1 MEKKTFRI
9 TKFKK
14 VVIIVAC
21 IAIYIYSPN
30 FSWNVRSARS
40 NAERHIE
47 KQYKFK
53 PKYIAGVYSPSLD
66 GSKYYMKFADEK
78 NGITFTV
85 TLKGGGRFFIKQV
98 KQYVEND
105 TYLEEFLIKKMREE
119 ISPIVKKEWGKGTK
133 ISVNTV
139 LNADV
144 DRTWD
149 FNQQINIK
157 KVESY
162 YKESYAIN
170 INVKKG
176 SKKQEEAEKAF
187 EVIKYLKE
195 KNYLPLHVD
204 INYEVDDGEIKHFSM
219 KDIDQIN
226 SSNDILTL
234 MN

>member
-1 MEKKTFRI
+1 MIKKILHTRTFKVTVFI
-9 TKFKK
+9 FIC
-14 VVIIVAC
+14 VVI
-21 IAIYIYSPN
+21 YLSPGC
-30 FSWNVRSARS
+30 SWNIKSARIE
-40 NAERHIE
+40 AENHIE
-47 KQYKFK
+47 QQYKFK
-53 PKYIAGVYSPSLD
+53 PKYVSGVYSSNLD
-66 GSKYYMKFADEK
+66 GSNYFMYFVDKK
-78 NGITFTV
+78 NGIEFTV
-85 TLKGGGRFFIKQV
+85 TLQGGRRFFIKQLN
-98 KQYVEND
+98 QYVEND

-204 INYEVDDGEIKHFSM
+204 VNYKVDDGEIKHFSM

>member
-1 MEKKTFRI
+1 MIKKILHTRTFKVTVFI
-9 TKFKK
+9 FIC
-14 VVIIVAC
+14 VVI
-21 IAIYIYSPN
+21 YLSPG
-30 FSWNVRSARS
+30 FSWNIKSARIE
-40 NAERHIE
+40 AENHIE
-47 KQYKFK
+47 QQYKFK
-53 PKYIAGVYSPSLD
+53 PKYVSGVYSSNLD
-66 GSKYYMKFADEK
+66 GSNYFMYFVDKK
-78 NGITFTV
+78 NGIEFTV
-85 TLKGGGRFFIKQV
+85 TLQGGRRFFIKQLN
-98 KQYVEND
+98 QYVEND

-204 INYEVDDGEIKHFSM
+204 VNYKVDDGEIKHFSM

>member
-1 MEKKTFRI
+1 MIKKILHTRTFKVTVFI
-9 TKFKK
+9 FIC
-14 VVIIVAC
+14 VVI
-21 IAIYIYSPN
+21 YLSPG
-30 FSWNVRSARS
+30 FSWNIKSARIE
-40 NAERHIE
+40 AENHIE
-47 KQYKFK
+47 QQYKFK
-53 PKYIAGVYSPSLD
+53 PKYVSGVYSSNLD
-66 GSKYYMKFADEK
+66 GSNYFMYFVDKK
-78 NGITFTV
+78 NGIEFTV
-85 TLKGGGRFFIKQV
+85 TLQGGRRFFIKQLN
-98 KQYVEND
+98 QYVEND

>member
-14 VVIIVAC
+14 AVIIVAC

-85 TLKGGGRFFIKQV
+85 TLKGGGRFFIKQLN
-98 KQYVEND
+98 QYVEND
-105 TYLEEFLIKKMREE
+105 NYLRELLIKKMREE
-119 ISPIVKKEWGKGTK
+119 ISPVVKKEWGEGA
-133 ISVNTV
+133 TV
-139 LNADV
+139 EV
-144 DRTWD
+144 DGMAYYTWETY
-149 FNQQINIK
+149 QEATLKNIENRYK
-157 KVESY
+157 KDY
-162 YKESYAIN
+162 YITIK
-170 INVKKG
+170 VKKAG
-176 SKKQEEAEKAF
+176 TKQEESEKLF
-187 EVIKYLKE
+187 EIVKFLRA
-195 KNYLPLHVD
+195 NDYLPYDIDVD
-204 INYEVDDGEIKHFSM
+204 FEGSNIKGISI
-219 KDIDQIN
+219 DNIDQI
-226 SSNDILTL
+226 SSANDILAL

>member
-1 MEKKTFRI
+1 MIKKILHTRTF
-9 TKFKK
+9 K
-14 VVIIVAC
+14 VTVFIFICAVI
-21 IAIYIYSPN
+21 YLSPG
-30 FSWNVRSARS
+30 FSWNVKSARIE
-40 NAERHIE
+40 AENHIE
-47 KQYKFK
+47 QQYKFK
-53 PKYIAGVYSPSLD
+53 PKYVSGVYSSNLD
-66 GSKYYMKFADEK
+66 GSNYFMYFVDKK
-78 NGITFTV
+78 NGIEFTV
-85 TLKGGGRFFIKQV
+85 TLQGGRRFFIKQLN
-98 KQYVEND
+98 QYVEND

-204 INYEVDDGEIKHFSM
+204 VNYKVDDGEIKHFSM

>member
-14 VVIIVAC
+14 AVIIVAC

-85 TLKGGGRFFIKQV
+85 TLKGGGRFFIKQLN
-98 KQYVEND
+98 QYVEND
-105 TYLEEFLIKKMREE
+105 NYLRELLIKKMREE
-119 ISPIVKKEWGKGTK
+119 ISPVVKKEWGEGA
-133 ISVNTV
+133 TV
-139 LNADV
+139 EV
-144 DRTWD
+144 DGMAYYTWEKY
-149 FNQQINIK
+149 QEPTLKNIENRYK
-157 KVESY
+157 KDY
-162 YKESYAIN
+162 YIAIK
-170 INVKKG
+170 VKKAG
-176 SKKQEEAEKAF
+176 TKQEESEKLF
-187 EVIKYLKE
+187 EIVKFFRS
-195 KNYLPLHVD
+195 NDYLPYDIDVD
-204 INYEVDDGEIKHFSM
+204 FESSNIKGISI
-219 KDIDQIN
+219 DNIDQI
-226 SSNDILTL
+226 SSANDILAL

>member
-14 VVIIVAC
+14 AVIIVAC

-85 TLKGGGRFFIKQV
+85 TLKGGGRFFIKQLN
-98 KQYVEND
+98 QYVEND
-105 TYLEEFLIKKMREE
+105 NYLEELLVKKMGEE
-119 ISPIVKKEWGKGTK
+119 ISPAVKKEWGKEVEVEVMTGG
-133 ISVNTV
+133 N
-139 LNADV
+139 
-144 DRTWD
+144 RTWEKYQEPTLK
-149 FNQQINIK
+149 NVENRYQKNYSINIK
-157 KVESY
+157 
-162 YKESYAIN
+162 
-170 INVKKG
+170 VKKSG
-176 SKKQEEAEKAF
+176 TKQEESEKLF
-187 EVIKYLKE
+187 EIVKFLGA
-195 KNYLPLHVD
+195 NGYLPYDIRVDYTGTD
-204 INYEVDDGEIKHFSM
+204 INKKIS
-219 KDIDQIN
+219 IDNINQI
-226 SSNDILTL
+226 SSANDILAL